1 MYTQIFKEK
10 SLCLRARAFGYEK
23 KRRGLEFR
31 RGSRIPRSRDR
42 AKIKEESRDEV
53 SKKGFNIY

>member
-23 KRRGLEFR
+23 KRGLEFR